1 MKSIRN
7 KEDHISEKPFEIVK
21 CIKCGKE
28 FSVMAIDKRSKICPQ
43 CDNNQKEDKS
53 DWRIK

>member
-7 KEDHISEKPFEIVK
+7 REDHITEKPFETVK

-53 DWRIK
+53 D